1 LSGVHRADGL
11 ALLRY
16 KQSHGAFPPTL
27 GALDVKN
34 LDDPFIGQPLR
45 YRDEPEGFVLDSVGA
60 DQKDNG
66 GVPKPPESTQKTNF
80 DLVWRFAKP

>member
-1 LSGVHRADGL
+1 M

-27 GALDVKN
+27 GALDLKG
-34 LDDPFIGQPLR
+34 LDDPFLGHPLH
-45 YRDEPEGFVLDSVGA
+45 YRVEPEGFILYSVGT

-66 GVPKPPESTQKTNF
+66 GVPKPPDSKQRTDF